1 MHAWL
6 ASHPNRHFYFVPT
19 SSSWRNAGEG
29 FFAKLARRCLK
40 RGVFDSVAQV
50 QEAILRFPEAHNRT
64 EARPFRWRAEPE
76 EIIASHRRGHM
87 KLQSLA

>member
-1 MHAWL
+1 MA
-6 ASHPNRHFYFVPT
+6 AHPNRHFHFVLT
-19 SSSWRNAGEG
+19 SSSWLNAVEG
-29 FFAKLARRCLK
+29 FFAKIARRCLK

-50 QEAILRFPEAHNRT
+50 QEAILRFLEAHNWT

-76 EIIASHRRGHM
+76 EIITSHRRGHM